1 MFIICWLYCIVNI
14 FVVITMK
21 WFYCWFFIFI
31 TPEDNTALTS
41 DFPRLTLL
49 IRPAG
54 LWSLSSLDAS
64 SYENLP
70 YSVLGYDGQVSQKEE
85 KAKTVRKLWSIITAF
100 LQTSYILK
108 CPHLVPAL
116 SSRLLT
122 TLTLIIIM
130 LTFAEDKFLL
140 SGITYFYVMLLQ
152 SSSSPRS
159 Y

>member
-1 MFIICWLYCIVNI
+1 M
-14 FVVITMK
+14 VITMK
-21 WFYCWFFIFI
+21 WLYCWFFIFI

-100 LQTSYILK
+100 LQTSYIHK
-108 CPHLVPAL
+108 CPHLVPAQ
-116 SSRLLT
+116 SSWLLT